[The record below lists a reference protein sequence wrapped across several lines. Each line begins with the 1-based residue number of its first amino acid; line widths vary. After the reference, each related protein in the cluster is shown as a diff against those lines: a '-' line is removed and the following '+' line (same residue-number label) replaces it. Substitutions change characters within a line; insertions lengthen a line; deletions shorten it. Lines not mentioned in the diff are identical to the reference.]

1 MKKIY
6 IQPVIEFEPLE
17 NLMDGP
23 VTASAPKG
31 NVTANG
37 YDVHQTGN
45 GGDNQEGAGLNGL
58 DLSFE

>member
-23 VTASAPKG
+23 ITASAPKG

-37 YDVHQTGN
+37 FTVHDAN
-45 GGDNQEGAGLNGL
+45 NAGDNQEGEGMNGL